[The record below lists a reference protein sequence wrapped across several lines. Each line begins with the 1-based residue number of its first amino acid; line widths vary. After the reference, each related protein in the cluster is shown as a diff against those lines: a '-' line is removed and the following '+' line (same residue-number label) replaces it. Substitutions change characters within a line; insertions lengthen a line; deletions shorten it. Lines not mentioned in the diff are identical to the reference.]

1 MAGARSALTLK
12 QFMLRQEVLKLY
24 RTLFRTLRQLP
35 DKRQQQETAA
45 WVREDFKANKN
56 IDPSQEDRIKALVYQ
71 GQKMLNELKNN
82 VEFSKAWKCLVP
94 DYCSDVVVTRLPIV
108 HKGAFFHKFTSVIN
122 SLNLQR
128 QMYVHVAH
136 YFYFVK

>member
-35 DKRQQQETAA
+35 DKGQQEEVAI
-45 WVREDFKANKN
+45 WVRTDFKANAN

-82 VEFSKAWKCLVP
+82 VEFSKA
-94 DYCSDVVVTRLPIV
+94 
-108 HKGAFFHKFTSVIN
+108 
-122 SLNLQR
+122 
-128 QMYVHVAH
+128 
-136 YFYFVK
+136 